1 MPAPCYVNAHCGE
14 VYGVSSQLF
23 VLLYVHGRLLLFAVN
38 NSQLML
44 LIIFLMKFEKCS
56 AVAILLP
63 RSSHFRRTFNF
74 LYATRKENGGSCLRY
89 AELRD
94 GHTSRESQREMWA
107 VCHTLNLLHMRTSD
121 LAHAHSADGL
131 QLHRSSLQGM
141 SRSYLPQASG
151 NPGHMVSLWFISSLI
166 FPILKFCL
174 RRKEKEDVV
183 RKTYQIHANIK
194 HVANGWITIT

>member
-89 AELRD
+89 AELRK
-94 GHTSRESQREMWA
+94 GWAHVQGISEGNVGCVPHTELATYAHIWSSTCTQCRWFAIAQIISTRHVQILLTPGIWKSWSYGQSVIYLLFDFPNPEILSEEERERG
-107 VCHTLNLLHMRTSD
+107 R
-121 LAHAHSADGL
+121 G
-131 QLHRSSLQGM
+131 
-141 SRSYLPQASG
+141 
-151 NPGHMVSLWFISSLI
+151 
-166 FPILKFCL
+166 
-174 RRKEKEDVV
+174 KED
-183 RKTYQIHANIK
+183 IPDSC
-194 HVANGWITIT
+194 